1 MTRTFEG
8 KLGVGIVGLSA
19 TRGWGAVAHVPALAM
34 LPDAYEIRGLVGS
47 SPESA
52 TAAGEKFGTPF
63 ATDKVEE
70 LVVRPDIDLVVVTL
84 VVPKH
89 KRVVEAA
96 LEAGKAVLCEWPLAR
111 DMQEA
116 EYLTQLAQRK
126 KLRCFVGL
134 QARMSPAVRFVRDL
148 IAQGYVG
155 NVLSINVKASVG
167 QPWGIRV
174 VDARQT
180 MYQADGNG
188 ATVLTIPFGHA
199 WDAICDIWGELI
211 NPRAVLAIRRPFTTV
226 HPSGK
231 TMPVTSPDQLAL
243 SGTFSCGILAS
254 VHFRAGIQTGNG
266 FQWEINGT
274 DGDLLLTTPSGH
286 LQFGD
291 ITVRGANA
299 GSKEMAVLPIPDSYW
314 PLEGD
319 RTSVAYNVALVYDA
333 IQRDL
338 RSGTHEATTFADAL
352 ARHKSLQHITTAA
365 GQVRCGQLVQSAV
378 EQQESI
384 Q

>member
-19 TRGWGAVAHVPALAM
+19 TRGWGASAHVPALAL
-34 LPDAYEIRGLVGS
+34 LPDAYEIRGLTSS

-52 TAAGEKFGTPF
+52 AAAGEKFGIPF
-63 ATDKVEE
+63 ATDNVEE
-70 LVVRPDIDLVVVTL
+70 LVARPDIDLVVVTL

-89 KRVVEAA
+89 KSVVEAA
-96 LEAGKAVLCEWPLAR
+96 LEAGKSVLCEWPLAR
-111 DMQEA
+111 NVQEA

-126 KLRCFVGL
+126 NLHGFVGL
-134 QARMSPAVRFVRDL
+134 QARMSPAVRYVRDL

-167 QPWGIRV
+167 QPWGIGA
-174 VDARQT
+174 VDARQA
-180 MYQADGNG
+180 MYQVESNG
-188 ATVLTIPFGHA
+188 ATVLSIPFGHA
-199 WDAICDIWGELI
+199 WDAICDIWGELDD
-211 NPRAVLAIRRPFTTV
+211 PRAVLAVRRPFTTV
-226 HPSGK
+226 RSTGE
-231 TMPVTSPDQLAL
+231 TMAVTSPDQLAL
-243 SGTFSCGILAS
+243 SGTFRCGILAS
-254 VHFRAGIQTGNG
+254 VHVRAGLQVGTG

-274 DGDLLLTTPSGH
+274 DGDLLITTPSGH

-291 ITVRGANA
+291 TTVRGASA
-299 GSKEMAVLPIPDSYW
+299 GAKEMAVLPIPDSYW

-333 IQRDL
+333 IHRDL

-352 ARHKSLQHITTAA
+352 ARHKSLQSITTAA
-365 GQVRCGQLVQSAV
+365 GQVRCGQLVQAAS